1 MILVYLQVQKNIRI
15 FSLAQECEY
24 IYIGMK
30 MQNLSYNFYLQKRYV
45 LVLFD
50 ENEQVDHD
58 VLTVVLWNPL
68 IQLSMK
74 IQERTFPLALNGL
87 ISSRRKYD
95 YEVP

>member
-24 IYIGMK
+24 IGMK
-30 MQNLSYNFYLQKRYV
+30 MQKLSYNFYLQKRY